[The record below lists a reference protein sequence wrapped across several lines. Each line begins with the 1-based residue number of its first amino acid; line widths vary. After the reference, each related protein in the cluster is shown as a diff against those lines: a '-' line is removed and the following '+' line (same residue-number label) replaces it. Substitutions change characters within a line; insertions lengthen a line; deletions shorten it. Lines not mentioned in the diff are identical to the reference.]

1 MRWSIIRTFP
11 LYGKSVW
18 KWNKKFHN
26 NLLPFLVCWIIDSLA
41 SAKNNYKH
49 KHFSGEIRKLR
60 RTVWSGSTK
69 SLKWLQKVSTITAE
83 PPLVLSSFLLLKTNI
98 NKKKYDDIP
107 TLVVAIVILVARV
120 TVRTILHSFAGG
132 CQVCADLITL
142 VGGRHNGDTETLTGD
157 TTPGGHT
164 VHFYI
169 LSFQRPVYFR
179 A

>member
-26 NLLPFLVCWIIDSLA
+26 NLLPFLVCWIIDSLV

-107 TLVVAIVILVARV
+107 TSAWKSSIRMFVSKEKAPTRGLLGPSPGWKG
-120 TVRTILHSFAGG
+120 LLPLSH
-132 CQVCADLITL
+132 L
-142 VGGRHNGDTETLTGD
+142 RH
-157 TTPGGHT
+157 
-164 VHFYI
+164 Y
-169 LSFQRPVYFR
+169 
-179 A
+179 